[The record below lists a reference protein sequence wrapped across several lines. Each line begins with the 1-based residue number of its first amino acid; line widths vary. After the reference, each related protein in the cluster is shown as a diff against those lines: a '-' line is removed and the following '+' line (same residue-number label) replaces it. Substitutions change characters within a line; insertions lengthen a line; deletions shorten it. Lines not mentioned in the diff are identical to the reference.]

1 MRKGYTFTRH
11 FDLETR
17 QHELMGLDLGE
28 GVPRRTLILGV
39 TLCVVWCGGLFL
51 LFGAP
56 SKYTFSVY
64 MLPPLVIA
72 VLGAQRNRRVDRR
85 RNLTCWALAVRYVHR
100 GHRPIINGGRR
111 AAERSEWLPVRA
123 RWGDRI
129 EQLLELPGFGGLE
142 PVLGGVDQGEITA
155 GAAIRLDARARLYGP
170 DRVWRARQRAGLAP
184 KTTSTPTGKAQ
195 R

>member
-39 TLCVVWCGGLFL
+39 ALFATWCGALVL
-51 LFGAP
+51 IFGAP
-56 SKYTFSVY
+56 SKYTFSAY
-64 MLPPLVIA
+64 MLPPLIIA

-85 RNLTCWALAVRYVHR
+85 RNLTCWALTWRYVTS
-100 GHRPIINGGRR
+100 GHRPLINGGRR
-111 AAERSEWLPVRA
+111 AAERSEWIPVRA

-129 EQLLELPGFGGLE
+129 DKLLDLPGFGGLE
-142 PVLGGVDQGEITA
+142 PLLSGENKPA
-155 GAAIRLDARARLYGP
+155 PAASPVRLDARARMYGP
-170 DRVWRARQRAGLAP
+170 DRVWHARKKAGLTDK
-184 KTTSTPTGKAQ
+184 KTSRPSRKAKV
-195 R
+195 